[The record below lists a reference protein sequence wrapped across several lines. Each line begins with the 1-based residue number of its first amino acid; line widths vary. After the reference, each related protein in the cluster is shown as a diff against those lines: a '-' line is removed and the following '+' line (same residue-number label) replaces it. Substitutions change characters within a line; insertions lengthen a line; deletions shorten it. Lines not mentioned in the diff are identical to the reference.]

1 MRRLKKCLRRSSKKG
16 TDHSVPNS
24 QPQPQSGGPLRWTE
38 RSVPFFDER
47 RIPRFAFAIAAILL
61 LLLAPGC
68 RIRKKATHAQAPEDD
83 GQLVSVINM
92 GDPRAAV
99 QLTRGFHALENQS
112 WRWTMKDF
120 TATLRPPARASASG
134 ASLQLKFTIPD
145 VMFNRVGPMAVNARV
160 NGLDLGPQTYS
171 QTGDFIY
178 TRDVPATALSGDA
191 VSVDFH
197 VDKGLPPS
205 DQDTRELAIIVTA
218 VGLLPK

>member
-1 MRRLKKCLRRSSKKG
+1 MRRLVGQAVAFRRLSPSPKY
-16 TDHSVPNS
+16 TVT
-24 QPQPQSGGPLRWTE
+24 L
-38 RSVPFFDER
+38 
-47 RIPRFAFAIAAILL
+47 IAILL
-61 LLLAPGC
+61 LAPAC
-68 RIRKKATHAQAPEDD
+68 RIHKRSAHAQAPEDD
-83 GQLVSVINM
+83 GQLVSVITM

-99 QLTRGFHALENQS
+99 QLTRGFHGLENQS

-120 TATLRPPARASASG
+120 TATLRPPARAAATG

-145 VMFNRVGPMAVNARV
+145 VMFNRVGPMTISARV

-171 QTGDFIY
+171 QTGDFNY